1 MSALEILVAVAG
13 CGVTALVVVAMI
25 LITPRGVVDL
35 RAKARDAQRAD
46 VRQAEA
52 PERAERVSARP

>member
-1 MSALEILVAVAG
+1 VSALEVLVAAAG
-13 CGVTALVVVAMI
+13 CGVTCLVVAAMI

-35 RAKARDAQRAD
+35 RAQATDSQSPD

-52 PERAERVSARP
+52 PEGSSRVPARP

>member
-1 MSALEILVAVAG
+1 VSSLEILVAVAG

-25 LITPRGVVDL
+25 LLTPRGVVDL
-35 RAKARDAQRAD
+35 RAEAINTQRPD

-52 PERAERVSARP
+52 PVRAARVPTRP